1 MASIRVAI
9 AQLNFRLGD
18 FESNVAAI
26 VNAYQQS
33 VQQDAD
39 LVVFSELAVCGY
51 PPEDLLLKQRF
62 IEEARAAVEGMRDPV
77 YKTTRERYGGQY
89 SFVYRHCSV

>member
-51 PPEDLLLKQRF
+51 PPEDLSL
-62 IEEARAAVEGMRDPV
+62 I
-77 YKTTRERYGGQY
+77 
-89 SFVYRHCSV
+89 HI